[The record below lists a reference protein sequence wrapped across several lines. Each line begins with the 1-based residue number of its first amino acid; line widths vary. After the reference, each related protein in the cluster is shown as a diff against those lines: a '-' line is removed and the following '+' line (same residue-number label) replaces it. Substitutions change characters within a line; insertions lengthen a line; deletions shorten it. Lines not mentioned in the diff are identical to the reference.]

1 MRRRR
6 RRTSFRYRLRK
17 TLMDRMPVRR
27 HRRFRVVD
35 RRRFM
40 IAQCL
45 LVAVAVAALG
55 LSASVIVRS
64 IRTAK
69 VNESLVAL
77 HTVEAGAA
85 PAVEIAAPPM
95 EAQETSRQDGGLTL
109 TFMGMPDGSA
119 IKTAA
124 VATAPTVLHK
134 TTGDILPDMLKLIQ
148 TNPDTVGWIS
158 INGIVHLPVVYRDNT
173 YYLTH
178 DFNGHHNTSGTLFL
192 DQGSP
197 ITAQTQNLLIHGHS
211 MVDGSMFGL
220 LTHYRR
226 LDTLIQHPLIS
237 FSTLYEKETYAVFAV
252 LNVDPDAFDYFTHAF
267 FASNADFEAYI
278 ASIRAHSLY
287 DVPIDVQPTDAL
299 LTLSTCIDD
308 DRLVVVARRLRA
320 GETKDELSSAAE
332 QSQIMT

>member
-6 RRTSFRYRLRK
+6 RRTSYSYRLRK
-17 TLMDRMPVRR
+17 FLMDRMPVRR
-27 HRRFRVVD
+27 RRRFRVVD

-134 TTGDILPDMLKLIQ
+134 TTGDILPDMLKLIR

-178 DFNGHHNTSGTLFL
+178 DFNGHHNTSGTLAGQSGRNHGGIQRRDRLYLPHQKVQRGHQRAERGKGRLSRPSGFKEL
-192 DQGSP
+192 ARGISGGSFG
-197 ITAQTQNLLIHGHS
+197 ASKAGGHLRTGI
-211 MVDGSMFGL
+211 DRFG
-220 LTHYRR
+220 RP
-226 LDTLIQHPLIS
+226 HPL
-237 FSTLYEKETYAVFAV
+237 L
-252 LNVDPDAFDYFTHAF
+252 
-267 FASNADFEAYI
+267 
-278 ASIRAHSLY
+278 
-287 DVPIDVQPTDAL
+287 
-299 LTLSTCIDD
+299 
-308 DRLVVVARRLRA
+308 RLGHPRRR
-320 GETKDELSSAAE
+320 T
-332 QSQIMT
+332 